1 MFDAIK
7 QFFDTH
13 LGSEATEDPQHRLRL
28 ATAALLLE
36 MTRVDD
42 EVKIEER
49 EAVMRGVA
57 KAFDLSEDET
67 AELVAL
73 AEEEVQNATCYHEF
87 TRLINEG
94 FSREQKILVVE
105 LLWEVAFADAELQK
119 YEEHLVR
126 KLSDLLYVPHGEF
139 IQAKHRVMARLSHS

>member
-7 QFFDTH
+7 KFFDTH
-13 LGSEATEDPQHRLRL
+13 LGGEAADDPQHRLRL

-42 EVKIEER
+42 EVKAEER
-49 EAVMRGVA
+49 EAVMRGLA
-57 KAFDLSEDET
+57 KAFELSAEET

-73 AEEEVQNATCYHEF
+73 AEEEVHNATCYHEF
-87 TRLINEG
+87 TRLINAG
-94 FSREQKILVVE
+94 FSRAQKIQVVE
-105 LLWEVAFADAELQK
+105 LLWEVAFADAELEK

-126 KLSDLLYVPHGEF
+126 KLSELLYVPHGEF
-139 IQAKHRVMARLSHS
+139 IQAKHRVMERMGEG